1 MTTPTEEVEPPC
13 DPVNDESEDFEED
26 EQHPNEPS
34 HQQTTGRRRS
44 YADVV
49 SELARQ
55 SPEAADLTDA
65 GRLEWLS
72 GMHRIVRALASRV
85 DIPDEWWAQA
95 GLSRSMSWD
104 DSN

>member
-13 DPVNDESEDFEED
+13 DPVNDESEDIED
-26 EQHPNEPS
+26 ERHLNEPS
-34 HQQTTGRRRS
+34 QQPAAGGRRS
-44 YADVV
+44 YADVA

-65 GRLEWLS
+65 ERLEWLS

-95 GLSRSMSWD
+95 GLSRSMSWE